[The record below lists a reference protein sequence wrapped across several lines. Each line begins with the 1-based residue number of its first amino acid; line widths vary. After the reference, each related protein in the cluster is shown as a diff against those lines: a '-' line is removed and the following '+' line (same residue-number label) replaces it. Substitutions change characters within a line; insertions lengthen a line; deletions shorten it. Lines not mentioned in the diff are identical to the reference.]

1 MTITISAFKWVPPF
15 AQGLVRDLRV
25 RWALEEAGLPY
36 ETRLIDGDV
45 QKTAGY
51 RAMQPFGQVP
61 VLDDDGLVLFESGA
75 IVLHIAEKS
84 EALMPREGAGRARV
98 AQNIIAALNSI
109 EPFVQE
115 LAIID
120 LFHPGEEW
128 TNERRPQAE
137 ADLRARL
144 DDLAGW
150 LGDKEYLDG
159 RFTAGDIFMTHV
171 LRILRH
177 TDVLDDYPTLKAYK
191 ERNEARPAFQRALA
205 SQLAVFEAHAPDKNA
220 GMAA

>member
-1 MTITISAFKWVPPF
+1 MITISAFKWVPPM

-36 ETRLIDGDV
+36 EVRLIDPDV
-45 QKTAGY
+45 QKSAAY

-61 VLDDDGLVLFESGA
+61 VLEDDNLVLFESGA

-84 EALMPREGAGRARV
+84 EALMPRDAAGRARV
-98 AQNIIAALNSI
+98 AQNILVALNSI

-115 LAIID
+115 VAIID

-128 TNERRPQAE
+128 AQARRPHAE
-137 ADLRARL
+137 AFLKSRLTDLEKW
-144 DDLAGW
+144 LA
-150 LGDKEYLDG
+150 DKDYVDG
-159 RFTAGDIFMTHV
+159 RFTAADIPLTHV

-177 TDVLDDYPTLKAYK
+177 TELLEEYPKLKAYK
-191 ERNEARPAFQRALA
+191 ERNEARPAFQRALKG
-205 SQLAVFEAHAPDKNA
+205 QLEAFEKFEADQR
-220 GMAA
+220 AA

>member
-1 MTITISAFKWVPPF
+1 MITVTAFKWVPPF

-36 ETRLIDGDV
+36 EIRLIDPDV
-45 QKTAGY
+45 QKSAAY

-61 VLDDDGLVLFESGA
+61 VLEDDNLVLFESGA
-75 IVLHIAEKS
+75 IVLHIAGQS
-84 EALMPREGAGRARV
+84 DVLMPPDEAGRARV
-98 AQNIIAALNSI
+98 AQNILVALNSI

-128 TNERRPQAE
+128 ALARRPQAE
-137 ADLRARL
+137 AFLKSRLVDLQEW
-144 DDLAGW
+144 LA
-150 LGDKEYLDG
+150 DKDYVDG
-159 RFTAGDIFMTHV
+159 RFTAADIPMTHV

-177 TDVLDDYPTLKAYK
+177 TELLEEYPKLKAYK
-191 ERNEARPAFQRALA
+191 ERNEARPAFQRALKGQIEA
-205 SQLAVFEAHAPDKNA
+205 FQKFEAEQR
-220 GMAA
+220 AA

>member
-1 MTITISAFKWVPPF
+1 MITVTAFKWVPPF

-36 ETRLIDGDV
+36 EIRLIDPDV
-45 QKTAGY
+45 QKSAAY

-61 VLDDDGLVLFESGA
+61 VLEDDNLVLFESGA

-84 EALMPREGAGRARV
+84 EALMPRDAAGRARV
-98 AQNIIAALNSI
+98 AQNVLVALNSI

-128 TNERRPQAE
+128 AQARRPQAE
-137 ADLRARL
+137 AFLKSRLTDLEKWLANKDYL
-144 DDLAGW
+144 DD
-150 LGDKEYLDG
+150 
-159 RFTAGDIFMTHV
+159 RFTAADIPMTHV

-177 TDVLDDYPTLKAYK
+177 TEVLDEYPRLKAYK
-191 ERNEARPAFQRALA
+191 ERNEARPAFQRALKG
-205 SQLAVFEAHAPDKNA
+205 QLDAFEKFEAEQ
-220 GMAA
+220 AA